1 MLDERSQNL
10 MLAAIDDD
18 IDVAQLAEELAE
30 LHGAAPDGGEATPPE
45 RGRPLGAPPRSKQEE
60 FQGPPLVGSPL
71 YDAGKASAAADKAPK
86 GTPTK
91 GALAPG
97 AKSAAGGLPP
107 VAKKKKGGLFGRK

>member
-1 MLDERSQNL
+1 MVRSGHS
-10 MLAAIDDD
+10 LAPEDKTS
-18 IDVAQLAEELAE
+18 
-30 LHGAAPDGGEATPPE
+30 ATLLI
-45 RGRPLGAPPRSKQEE
+45 RLFADCTTG
-60 FQGPPLVGSPL
+60 
-71 YDAGKASAAADKAPK
+71 ASAAADKAPK